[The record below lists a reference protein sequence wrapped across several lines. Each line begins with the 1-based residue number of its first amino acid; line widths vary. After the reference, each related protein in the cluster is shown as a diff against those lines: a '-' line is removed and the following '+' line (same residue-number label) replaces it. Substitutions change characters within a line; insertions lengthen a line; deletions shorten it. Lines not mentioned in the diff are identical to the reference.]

1 MIGRSKNPLETSM
14 LLVDFNLAEHL
25 EPETSVKNPDIKR
38 TVSWVPIVI
47 RKLP

>member
-1 MIGRSKNPLETSM
+1 MIGRSSNPLETSM

-25 EPETSVKNPDIKR
+25 DPDKKTQMYR

-47 RKLP
+47 RMLA